1 MNADSVT
8 HVDPIRVVWSKKW
21 QLLFFTLI
29 VGSAAYIFGSF
40 LPPVYQAK
48 ATVLSIPPSL
58 DSAKNSSDALS
69 MNSYRDLSMTAGF
82 LQSVIDKFESE
93 NPNSSAIFY
102 PEILEKMISIE
113 SSTGASLKNQ
123 TPSALITFK
132 VTGNDPAVITKIA
145 NILTQLL
152 TEASKKLRAKEIRT
166 ISQALQ
172 DQYNLTLESLLKLE
186 KASVKIK
193 SENGLPLVKANL
205 ETKLAVLQ
213 DSISDLAETNVELN
227 KKKSELSTI
236 EAQLLDPSL
245 AAEKRF
251 RSILEIKSF
260 GTKVKLTSLSNI
272 QILLTKRITQ
282 LELETSQL
290 MRKVEQMTMKEKQ
303 LTREIKNLTNSFE
316 ILSNQME
323 ENHISKSKKTSDI
336 RLISKAIKPTIP
348 SGPQKLKL
356 TLVAA
361 ALGLLFA
368 VTIALGKEH
377 LDLTS

>member
-1 MNADSVT
+1 
-8 HVDPIRVVWSKKW
+8 
-21 QLLFFTLI
+21 
-29 VGSAAYIFGSF
+29 
-40 LPPVYQAK
+40 
-48 ATVLSIPPSL
+48 
-58 DSAKNSSDALS
+58 
-69 MNSYRDLSMTAGF
+69 
-82 LQSVIDKFESE
+82 
-93 NPNSSAIFY
+93 
-102 PEILEKMISIE
+102 
-113 SSTGASLKNQ
+113 
-123 TPSALITFK
+123 
-132 VTGNDPAVITKIA
+132 
-145 NILTQLL
+145 
-152 TEASKKLRAKEIRT
+152 
-166 ISQALQ
+166 
-172 DQYNLTLESLLKLE
+172 
-186 KASVKIK
+186 
-193 SENGLPLVKANL
+193 
-205 ETKLAVLQ
+205 VLQ

-368 VTIALGKEH
+368 ITIALGKEH

>member
-1 MNADSVT
+1 MKADSVT

-29 VGSAAYIFGSF
+29 VASAAYIFGSF

-69 MNSYRDLSMTAGF
+69 MNSYRDLAMTAGF

-93 NPNSSAIFY
+93 NPNTSVIFY

-113 SSTGASLKNQ
+113 SSTGASLTNQ

-132 VTGNDPAVITKIA
+132 ITGNDPAVITKIA

-152 TEASKKLRAKEIRT
+152 TEASKKLRANEIRT
-166 ISQALQ
+166 ISHALQ
-172 DQYNLTLESLLKLE
+172 DQYNLTLESLQKLE

-193 SENGLPLVKANL
+193 SENRLPLVQANL
-205 ETKLAVLQ
+205 ETKLKVLQ
-213 DSISDLAETNVELN
+213 EDIWELAQTNIQLT
-227 KKKSELSTI
+227 KKKSALSII

-245 AAEKRF
+245 ETEKRF

-260 GTKVKLTSLSNI
+260 GIKVKLASLSNI
-272 QILLTKRITQ
+272 QKLLNKTITQ

-290 MRKVEQMTMKEKQ
+290 MSKAEQMAMQEKQ
-303 LTREIKNLTNSFE
+303 LTREITHLTNSFQ
-316 ILSNQME
+316 ILSNQLE
-323 ENHISKSKKTSDI
+323 EHQVLNSQKTSDI
-336 RLISKAIKPTIP
+336 RLISKAIKPKIP
-348 SGPQKLKL
+348 SGPQKFKL

-368 VTIALGKEH
+368 VIIALGKEH
-377 LDLTS
+377 MDLTS